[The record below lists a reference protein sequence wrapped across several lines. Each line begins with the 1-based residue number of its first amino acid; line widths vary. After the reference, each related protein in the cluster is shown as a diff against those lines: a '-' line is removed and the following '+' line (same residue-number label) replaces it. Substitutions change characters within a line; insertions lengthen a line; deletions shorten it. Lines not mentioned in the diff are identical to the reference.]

1 MASKLFSVSNWYHF
15 DAFRWNFHFF
25 RYLTWKCSYFDC
37 YWYVWRK
44 SFILYAVRTKNMNY
58 HLLNCIAI
66 TICSI
71 YLRNLESICCKWR
84 DQTTNFWFFT
94 RFPWQIWQHYR
105 HIFQSSISL
114 NFKKDVIFDKSS
126 FRRCNFVYSNIVSYN
141 LKEKWKIYVV
151 QCSFRQARRKRG
163 AVAPPVFSRTVTMVK
178 WYTMISFHHSRFLH
192 HTVQG

>member
-1 MASKLFSVSNWYHF
+1 M
-15 DAFRWNFHFF
+15 FRFWLLLICMTQKFYFV
-25 RYLTWKCSYFDC
+25 CSAYEK
-37 YWYVWRK
+37 YEL
-44 SFILYAVRTKNMNY
+44 SS
-58 HLLNCIAI
+58 NCIAI
-66 TICSI
+66 IICSI

-84 DQTTNFWFFT
+84 DRTTNFWFFT
-94 RFPWQIWQHYR
+94 RFPWQIWQHDC

-163 AVAPPVFSRTVTMVK
+163 AVAPPVFSRTVNP
-178 WYTMISFHHSRFLH
+178 ISTRGSRLFPP
-192 HTVQG
+192 QYYEPPWIFRPCDGPA

>member
-1 MASKLFSVSNWYHF
+1 MFIFWLLLICMTQKFYFV
-15 DAFRWNFHFF
+15 
-25 RYLTWKCSYFDC
+25 CSAYEK
-37 YWYVWRK
+37 YEL
-44 SFILYAVRTKNMNY
+44 SP
-58 HLLNCIAI
+58 NCIAI
-66 TICSI
+66 TICSN

-94 RFPWQIWQHYR
+94 RFPRQIWQHDC

-151 QCSFRQARRKRG
+151 QCSVRYLCTWSCRHE
-163 AVAPPVFSRTVTMVK
+163 VFLIRNLTACFLSSML
-178 WYTMISFHHSRFLH
+178 FLLENQCFLH
-192 HTVQG
+192 S